1 MADIPAEFP
10 EIFGAADQ
18 TCLVTGTDA
27 PPSLRARAL
36 ALFPEGK
43 KPRTYFWLPPSEKA
57 KTLEESGKLAS
68 FLFKHGLSRNSL
80 IIAAGGG
87 AVTDLAGFTASVYM
101 RGIKWI
107 SVPTTFLA
115 QIDAGLGG
123 KTAVN
128 LGSAKNI
135 IGAFHQPELAVC
147 DTAFLDSLPH
157 SELRSGGGEL
167 AKYAMIGP
175 ASLRRAV
182 EKNLSGTL
190 AGDKAALTACVSAC
204 AAYKLKVAA
213 ADERDETGR
222 RETLNFGHTAGHAFE
237 SLSGGRLPHGEAV
250 ARGIRFALILSA
262 EKGLLGRA
270 DLKYLDGLVDALR
283 LPPAASVRKDFRKFL
298 ALISRDKKARGA
310 SNRFILLKGPGR
322 PVPAED
328 INPAPLKKAFE
339 GALK

>member
-1 MADIPAEFP
+1 M
-10 EIFGAADQ
+10 
-18 TCLVTGTDA
+18 
-27 PPSLRARAL
+27 
-36 ALFPEGK
+36 
-43 KPRTYFWLPPSEKA
+43 
-57 KTLEESGKLAS
+57 
-68 FLFKHGLSRNSL
+68 
-80 IIAAGGG
+80 
-87 AVTDLAGFTASVYM
+87 
-101 RGIKWI
+101 
-107 SVPTTFLA
+107 
-115 QIDAGLGG
+115 
-123 KTAVN
+123 
-128 LGSAKNI
+128 
-135 IGAFHQPELAVC
+135 
-147 DTAFLDSLPH
+147 
-157 SELRSGGGEL
+157 
-167 AKYAMIGP
+167 
-175 ASLRRAV
+175 
-182 EKNLSGTL
+182 
-190 AGDKAALTACVSAC
+190 
-204 AAYKLKVAA
+204 AA